1 MLTSCPFLQGADS
14 SQAAG
19 SWEFSPQK
27 LHHRGSA
34 GSWELSP
41 QITLQ
46 GLTTLGAALSFLSH
60 PFFKTSGGANFTP
73 SYGIYPSSS
82 LLLLLEDFFTHLL
95 LLSTISPLDPNGLFK
110 SLSP

>member
-19 SWEFSPQK
+19 SWEFSPKNYTTGALQ
-27 LHHRGSA
+27 GA
-34 GSWELSP
+34 GSSP
-41 QITLQ
+41 PEITLQ

-60 PFFKTSGGANFTP
+60 PFFKTPGGANFTP

-95 LLSTISPLDPNGLFK
+95 LLSTVSPLDPNGLLK